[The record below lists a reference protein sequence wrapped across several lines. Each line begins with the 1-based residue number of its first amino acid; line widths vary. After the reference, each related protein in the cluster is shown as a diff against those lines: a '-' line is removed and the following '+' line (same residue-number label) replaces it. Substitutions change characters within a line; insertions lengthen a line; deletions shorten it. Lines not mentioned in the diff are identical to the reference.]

1 MTTTVDRSASKAS
14 PLADWDRR
22 AAVRTK
28 ARAASLGDY
37 SGLHYFKTS
46 LLPALNHPRGQPLT
60 PEAKSDVQKLWLL
73 RYLHYTEHL
82 EVDIVNP
89 ALLAILKRDVSR
101 ATRCD
106 AYKVYTDEGYHALMS
121 AEMRFLVADSLHCKA
136 PDLPYPTGLTTVLR
150 EVEELPPDLR
160 ELGLIVAAALNETL
174 ISSNLAQAAD
184 RTLVPAIREM
194 LEDHAKDEAVHHAFF
209 SNLFHQLWLQITPFE
224 RRILAPKIVT
234 FLRALLSPDQGA
246 MVSDLVS
253 VGLSKSEAL
262 GIVDDSCPSIP
273 TDSDLRTAARGTLA
287 MLRNANVFSE
297 LDVVRAICNPSLNVT
312 L

>member
-1 MTTTVDRSASKAS
+1 MNTTPDRSASKAS
-14 PLADWDRR
+14 PLAHWDQR

-28 ARAASLGDY
+28 TRATSLGNDN
-37 SGLHYFKTS
+37 SFQYFKTS
-46 LLPALNHPRGQPLT
+46 LIPALNHPRGQPLT
-60 PEAKSDVQKLWLL
+60 PETKSDVQKLRLL

-101 ATRCD
+101 DTRCD
-106 AYKVYTDEGYHALMS
+106 AYKIYTDEGYHALMS
-121 AEMRFLVADSLHCKA
+121 AEMRFLVADSLHCQA
-136 PDLPYPTGLTTVLR
+136 PDLPYPTGLATVLR

-209 SNLFHQLWLQITPFE
+209 SNLFQQLWSQITPFE
-224 RRILAPKIVT
+224 RRILAPKILT
-234 FLRALLSPDQGA
+234 FLRALLSPDHRA
-246 MVSDLVS
+246 MVSDLVC
-253 VGLSKSEAL
+253 VGLSEPEAL
-262 GIVDDSCPSIP
+262 DIVTGSCSATP
-273 TDSDLRTAARGTLA
+273 TDSDLSTAARGTLA
-287 MLRNANVFSE
+287 MLRNANVFGE
-297 LDVVRAICNPSLNVT
+297 LDVVRALCNPSLNVT
-312 L
+312 P